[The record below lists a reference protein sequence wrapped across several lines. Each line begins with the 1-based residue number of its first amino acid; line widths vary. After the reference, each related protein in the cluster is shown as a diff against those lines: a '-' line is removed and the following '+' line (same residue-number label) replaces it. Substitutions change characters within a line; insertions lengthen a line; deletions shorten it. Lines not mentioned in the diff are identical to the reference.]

1 MAPQQLH
8 GHRGLQRSQ
17 PSTTRSSGNLQD
29 DLVVDRHPQRVS
41 PVGFP
46 ELANAGLTGPAPP
59 GVLVCRT
66 CRHEPSTRPSAWRRR
81 DRSVRPTCH
90 RRAGNDQVLGDPPP
104 HGRAG
109 DRTEPRSDGAAE
121 AARIAGRTQVRPATR
136 SRRSTAPAA
145 RPDGCRAGGGWPPRT
160 TARTPA
166 RPPGP
171 ARRRATRDES
181 RLQRQAE
188 PGEVRGV
195 LDLGKLSTRARSR

>member
-8 GHRGLQRSQ
+8 GHCGLQRSQ

-59 GVLVCRT
+59 GVLVAERVGVNLQPGRVRGVDET
-66 CRHEPSTRPSAWRRR
+66 ARYAQRVIGARGITRFLA
-81 DRSVRPTCH
+81 T
-90 RRAGNDQVLGDPPP
+90 PPP

-109 DRTEPRSDGAAE
+109 DLTEPRSDGVVE
-121 AARIAGRTQVRPATR
+121 AARIVGRTQVRPATR

-145 RPDGCRAGGGWPPRT
+145 RSAGCRAGGGWPPRT